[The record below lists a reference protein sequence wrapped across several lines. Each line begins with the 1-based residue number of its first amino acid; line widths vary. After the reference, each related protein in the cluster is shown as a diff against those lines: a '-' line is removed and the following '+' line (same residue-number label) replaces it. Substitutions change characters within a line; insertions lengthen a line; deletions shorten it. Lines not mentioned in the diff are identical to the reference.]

1 VILIAIVGRCLWFC
15 LHLDHVRDMPVLL
28 CVQYTYIIKFSQV
41 SVCLPVIYEA
51 DGESRELYP
60 HEARLRG
67 LTYSSLIYINVTSA
81 QYQLDEHRRFS
92 ADDAPVK
99 FKELESQFLG
109 YVPIMLR

>member
-1 VILIAIVGRCLWFC
+1 
-15 LHLDHVRDMPVLL
+15 
-28 CVQYTYIIKFSQV
+28 
-41 SVCLPVIYEA
+41 
-51 DGESRELYP
+51 
-60 HEARLRG
+60 LRG